1 MRNNK
6 GMSDSISALNLEA
19 GQVVGGYTL
28 VSRLGGGAMGTV
40 WTVRDDA
47 GQLFAMKILRDSL
60 SEGNELA
67 SHDSDERR
75 EELTARER
83 LRREALALSRVR
95 HPGVASIVDMEL
107 DDALAFI
114 VTERID
120 GDNLHD
126 DVAKNGPYTGE
137 DLELL
142 TEKLSSAVEAVH
154 QAGIIHRDIK
164 PTNVMISA
172 TGPVLVDF
180 GIAMGEGENH
190 VTRTGLVMGTP
201 GFIAPEVIE
210 GAESDEETD
219 WWSTASV
226 LAFAATGKPVFGVK
240 PIMAVLE
247 REASGNAD
255 LSGLPART
263 RQAFQQALS
272 PDRSQRITHRQLL
285 QVLRQESLDS
295 AFGDAGT
302 GSSSGN
308 VPGTAS
314 AIGGAVGGAAAVMH
328 PFEAEAANGADA
340 TGTLAAHAISPQA
353 AAQQLPTQQHGMR
366 SLWTHHLDD
375 ALPNT
380 LTNTTGDEA
389 ETIALSGADVQ
400 GTQALENP
408 AMSATSV
415 MPKTPETSMTPTP
428 EPTHVMPQGGLGNGN
443 EEPQTSPTP
452 LGQLRQP
459 VPAVTSQ
466 PPEPVETQDVET
478 IPAVTPVVIPP
489 LRQTFDATDESQE
502 PYGQQYLPG
511 TDAESPYY
519 APTFNDLVR
528 ERVGGNAGR
537 LLAVILTVPI
547 ALMCAC
553 LPVAGAITGIVLLWL
568 ARSRGYSLH
577 AQILRESKHGGKRKR
592 DGVVAVVSFPWH
604 LLHGLLSCLP
614 AAGLWTLCYIIANL
628 LGTTLTSSPTALSGI
643 TLFSRSFTYSLLA
656 GAPRAVGGI
665 MLGLA
670 AAAAWL
676 VCTCTGT
683 APTPALTGFASAWNS
698 IKHGFTAVKSAGYD
712 GDVND
717 FPPDAGA
724 VGYRAGANPNSAGG
738 TGRHSPLGILLGI
751 LLAAFIVAATTAFF
765 VMPSV
770 DWSPLLLWE
779 S

>member
-1 MRNNK
+1 
-6 GMSDSISALNLEA
+6 MSDSISALNLEA

-60 SEGNELA
+60 SEENELA
-67 SHDSDERR
+67 SHNSDERR
-75 EELTARER
+75 EEMTARER

-285 QVLRQESLDS
+285 QVLQQESLDS
-295 AFGDAGT
+295 TFGGAGT
-302 GSSSGN
+302 GGGSGN
-308 VPGTAS
+308 APGTAD
-314 AIGGAVGGAAAVMH
+314 AIGGAASGAAAVMH
-328 PFEAEAANGADA
+328 PFEAKAANGADA
-340 TGTLAAHAISPQA
+340 TGTLAAHAISPQMP
-353 AAQQLPTQQHGMR
+353 AQQLPARQHGMR
-366 SLWTHHLDD
+366 SLWTHHPDD
-375 ALPNT
+375 T
-380 LTNTTGDEA
+380 LTNTTDDEA
-389 ETIALSGADVQ
+389 ETVALSGADVQ
-400 GTQALENP
+400 GTQVLGNP
-408 AMSATSV
+408 MTPVTSV
-415 MPKTPETSMTPTP
+415 LPEAPKTSVTPVP
-428 EPTHVMPQGGLGNGN
+428 EPTHVMPQGGLGN

-466 PPEPVETQDVET
+466 PLEPAEEPTEMEDAETV
-478 IPAVTPVVIPP
+478 PAVTPVVIPP
-489 LRQTFDATDESQE
+489 LRQTFDAPDESRE

-511 TDAESPYY
+511 TDAERPLY

-592 DGVVAVVSFPWH
+592 RDGVVAVVSFPWH
-604 LLHGLLSCLP
+604 LLHGLLSCIP
-614 AAGLWTLCYIIANL
+614 AAGVWTLGYIIVNL
-628 LGTTLTSSPTALSGI
+628 LGTTLTSSPTAMSGI

-665 MLGLA
+665 ILGLT

-717 FPPDAGA
+717 FPSDAGT
-724 VGYRAGANPNSAGG
+724 VGFRATPDPDNVMGM
-738 TGRHSPLGILLGI
+738 GRHSPLGILLGI
-751 LLAAFIVAATTAFF
+751 LLAAFVVAAVAAFL